1 MVCCNICGNNFT
13 QKFNLNKHLTER
25 RCKGDLLRINELI
38 EEKNKLI
45 EELAEKIE
53 INAANGIVKDNAK
66 NVNIGN
72 NNTIN
77 NINMKIEIQIN
88 PVTKLQIGHIE
99 TDKMKHMI
107 EKYDDDKEM
116 VGYKEKFNNDKVNLL
131 LSGYIKDIIC
141 DSSHPENHAVK
152 YIKKKPPTYN
162 ALVEDSEGNTV
173 SVIKGLKDT
182 CELLTDPILDQL
194 KIKLKEFIIKYKKD
208 TEPDFDYVLYENAIK
223 ELKKELNK
231 SNVKKALSSVLKN
244 DILNNIEMKLN
255 VTEDKSIKLN

>member
-1 MVCCNICGNNFT
+1 MSYCNICGNNFT
-13 QKFNLNKHLTER
+13 QKGHLTRHLNEK
-25 RCKGDLLRINELI
+25 RCKGDLVKVNELI
-38 EEKNKLI
+38 EQQKKLI

-53 INAANGIVKDNAK
+53 MNAANGIVKDNSK

-99 TDKMKHMI
+99 TDKMKQMI

-131 LSGYIKDIIC
+131 LSDYIKNIIC

-162 ALVEDSEGNTV
+162 ALVEDSDGNTV

-194 KIKLKEFIIKYKKD
+194 KVKLKEFIIKYKKD
-208 TEPDFDYVLYENAIK
+208 TEPDFDYILYENAIK

-255 VTEDKSIKLN
+255 VTEDKS